1 MKPMT
6 MKTSPCQLAAAL
18 TLLMFAL
25 PDSAVAHGGRGYG
38 GRGFGRS
45 RHDHAGH
52 SYTEWFAS
60 PGVKDWA
67 AYIAQE
73 DLKSGRTRQRILT
86 VQRSLAAQGF
96 YRGPKNGVLDA
107 ETRRAIKRFQ
117 GSDDQPVTGNLD
129 AGTWVALGFKAADG
143 PRR

>member
-1 MKPMT
+1 MRAPRLV
-6 MKTSPCQLAAAL
+6 SLAML
-18 TLLMFAL
+18 CSGLFVV
-25 PDSAVAHGGRGYG
+25 PDAAVARGFGRGG

-52 SYTEWFAS
+52 FFNVRFE
-60 PGVKDWA
+60 GVVVKDWA
-67 AYIAQE
+67 AYVAQE

-86 VQRSLAAQGF
+86 AQRSLAAQGF

-129 AGTWVALGFKAADG
+129 ANTWVALGLKAADG
-143 PRR
+143 PAR